1 MDLKHSTLV
10 RMRWI
15 FSRNRKRHRYSCV
28 WCEISGQDEDKN
40 MMKVLGLEEIMDQLV
55 KANNVFWCGTDRWNV
70 VRKALVSL
78 LRGQERIGG
87 ML

>member
-1 MDLKHSTLV
+1 MECCEKSASFF
-10 RMRWI
+10 I
-15 FSRNRKRHRYSCV
+15 KRTRT
-28 WCEISGQDEDKN
+28 DK
-40 MMKVLGLEEIMDQLV
+40 
-55 KANNVFWCGTDRWNV
+55 WNV